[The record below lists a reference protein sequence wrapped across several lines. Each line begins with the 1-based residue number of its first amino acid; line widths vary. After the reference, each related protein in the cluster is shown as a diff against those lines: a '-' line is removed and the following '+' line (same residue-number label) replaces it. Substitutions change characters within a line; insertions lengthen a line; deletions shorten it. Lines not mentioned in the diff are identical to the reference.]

1 MPGAGYDISAS
12 TSESSTQ
19 AIGGPSGSFSV
30 GGGIKA
36 KDLWPI
42 IAGLVVIAGLWFYF
56 NAGKRR

>member
-19 AIGGPSGSFSV
+19 AIAGPSGVFSV

-42 IAGLVVIAGLWFYF
+42 VAALVAIAFFWFYF